1 MQTTFEP
8 GKAII
13 HTGNVPHATHPITSG
28 QRSNLVVWLYG
39 DRMQI
44 PRGGA
49 SSYGSVDNSG
59 AKEVQCLKILGESN
73 KKYGFVGDTIIVSL
87 KNARRATMAVIA
99 TKKILSK
106 LIQSC
111 ALRM

>member
-1 MQTTFEP
+1 TVQTTFES

-13 HTGNVPHATHPITSG
+13 HRGNVAHATHPITSG

-49 SSYGSVDNSG
+49 SSYGSVDNSTSKVVTAENITARERWSLPEG
-59 AKEVQCLKILGESN
+59 PK
-73 KKYGFVGDTIIVSL
+73 DTF
-87 KNARRATMAVIA
+87 APF
-99 TKKILSK
+99 
-106 LIQSC
+106 
-111 ALRM
+111 